1 MTSNQIFSATIRGI
15 PENPTIKEIN
25 IRSGPATVNPLVL
38 KAGVGVS
45 GLTILDV
52 MPDSQGNGFQGK
64 TYQWFKLQFPNTV
77 IGWAR
82 DDLISISGDGTAF
95 GYGNISTPTFAFTL
109 TRNAA
114 PAVPVPVVPA
124 APTAPVAAT
133 PPAPAAPTPA
143 APAPAA
149 PVPSVPDAPTAPAAP
164 AAPVVLD
171 LNRVR
176 TAAFNIT
183 AGFEGGGYST
193 YQNYDAGIV
202 SYGRFQFTLVTDGIF
217 RLIDLFSTR
226 SSSPVASEL
235 RAQYLERTR
244 KNDPTLRQDQRLKF
258 LLIEAGKDP
267 VMQAAQDELATE
279 KYWNVVLDLS
289 IKPRGYQTALAH
301 ALIFDMG
308 INFGTRHGFITKAEE
323 ESGFSARTNV
333 SGNLPAEQKIITRLA
348 QLRKESHD
356 RQAERDNLP
365 GLRARGDFWV
375 NLIKQGD
382 WNLQGDSNGMVT
394 VKPGVTVK
402 VRNF

>member
-1 MTSNQIFSATIRGI
+1 MTTNQPFTATIRGI
-15 PENPTIKEIN
+15 PENPTIREIN
-25 IRSGPATVNPLVL
+25 IRSGPSTVNSLVL

-45 GLTILDV
+45 NLPILEV
-52 MPDSQGNGFQGK
+52 MPDSQGQSFQGK
-64 TYQWFKLQFPNTV
+64 VYQWFRLQFPNTV

-82 DDLISISGDGTAF
+82 DDLLTIVGDGTAF
-95 GYGNISTPTFAFTL
+95 GYGNIPTPTFAFSL
-109 TRNAA
+109 TRGAA
-114 PAVPVPVVPA
+114 PVPA
-124 APTAPVAAT
+124 APTAPS
-133 PPAPAAPTPA
+133 PPT
-143 APAPAA
+143 APAPA
-149 PVPSVPDAPTAPAAP
+149 PTAPAPAPPPPAAP
-164 AAPVVLD
+164 AAPVPLD

-176 TAAFNIT
+176 IASFNIT

-217 RLIDLFSTR
+217 RLIDMFSTR
-226 SSSPVASEL
+226 STSPIASEL

-244 KNDPTLRQDQRLKF
+244 KNDPTLRQDQRLRQ

-267 VMQAAQDELATE
+267 IMQAAQDELATE

-289 IKPRGYQTALAH
+289 IRPRGYQTALAH

-333 SGNLPAEQKIITRLA
+333 AGNLPAEQKIITRLA

-375 NLIKQGD
+375 NLCKQGD
-382 WNLQGDSNGMVT
+382 WDLQGDANGMVT
-394 VKPGVTVK
+394 VKPGVIVK
-402 VRNF
+402 VRGF

>member
-1 MTSNQIFSATIRGI
+1 MTTNQIFTATIRGI

-25 IRSGPATVNPLVL
+25 IRSGPSTLNPLVL

-45 GLTILDV
+45 NIPILDV
-52 MPDSQGNGFQGK
+52 MPDSQGQGLQGK
-64 TYQWFKLQFPNTV
+64 VYQWFKLQFPNTV

-82 DDLISISGDGTAF
+82 DDLLSIAGDGTAF
-95 GYGNISTPTFAFTL
+95 GYGNIITPIFAFSL
-109 TRNAA
+109 TRGAA
-114 PAVPVPVVPA
+114 PVPVPPITPAPPAVPVPPTAPVPA
-124 APTAPVAAT
+124 PPPPTSPTAPVA
-133 PPAPAAPTPA
+133 
-143 APAPAA
+143 
-149 PVPSVPDAPTAPAAP
+149 
-164 AAPVVLD
+164 LD
-171 LNRVR
+171 LERVR
-176 TAAFNIT
+176 IASFNIT

-217 RLIDLFSTR
+217 RLIDMFSTR
-226 SSSPVASEL
+226 STSPIASEL

-244 KNDPTLRQDQRLKF
+244 RNDPTLRQDQRLKF

-289 IKPRGYQTALAH
+289 IRPRGYQTALAH

-323 ESGFSARTNV
+323 ESGFSARANV
-333 SGNLPAEQKIITRLA
+333 SGNLAAEQKIITRLA

-365 GLRARGDFWV
+365 GLRVRGDFWV
-375 NLIKQGD
+375 NFCRQGD
-382 WNLQGDSNGMVT
+382 WDLQGDANGMVT
-394 VKPGVTVK
+394 VKPGVIVK
-402 VRNF
+402 VRGF

>member
-1 MTSNQIFSATIRGI
+1 MTSNQIFTATIRGI
-15 PENPTIKEIN
+15 PENPSIKEIN

-45 GLTILDV
+45 GLPILDV
-52 MPDSQGNGFQGK
+52 MPDAQGNAFQGK
-64 TYQWFKLQFPNTV
+64 VYQWFKLQFPNSV

-82 DDLISISGDGTAF
+82 DDLISISGDGRAF
-95 GYGNISTPTFAFTL
+95 GYDNLPTPVFAFTL

-114 PAVPVPVVPA
+114 PVPA
-124 APTAPVAAT
+124 
-133 PPAPAAPTPA
+133 PPAPPATPVT
-143 APAPAA
+143 PVIPAA
-149 PVPSVPDAPTAPAAP
+149 PVPAPPPPAAP
-164 AAPVVLD
+164 AAPVTLD
-171 LNRVR
+171 LNRVKI
-176 TAAFNIT
+176 AAFNIT

-217 RLIDLFSTR
+217 RLIDRFSTR
-226 SSSPVASEL
+226 SNNPIALEL
-235 RAQYLERTR
+235 RNSYMERAR
-244 KNDPTLRQDQRLKF
+244 KNDATLRHDQRFKQ

-267 VMQAAQDELATE
+267 IMQAAQDELATE

-289 IKPRGYQTALAH
+289 IRPRGYQTALAH

-348 QLRKESHD
+348 EIRKQSHD

-365 GLRARGDFWV
+365 GLRVRGDFWV
-375 NLIKQGD
+375 NLCKQGD

-394 VKPGVTVK
+394 VKPGVIVK

>member
-1 MTSNQIFSATIRGI
+1 MTSNQIFTATIRGI
-15 PENPTIKEIN
+15 PENPSIKEIN
-25 IRSGPATVNPLVL
+25 IRSGPATVNMLVL
-38 KAGVGVS
+38 KAAVGVS

-52 MPDSQGNGFQGK
+52 MPDSQGSVFQGK
-64 TYQWFKLQFPNTV
+64 IYQWFKLQFPNTV
-77 IGWAR
+77 VGWAR
-82 DDLISISGDGTAF
+82 DDLISISGDGRAF
-95 GYGNISTPTFAFTL
+95 GYGNILTPTFAFTL

-114 PAVPVPVVPA
+114 PVPAPPVTLVPPVVIPGPPVVTTPVPA
-124 APTAPVAAT
+124 
-133 PPAPAAPTPA
+133 PPAPV
-143 APAPAA
+143 APAA
-149 PVPSVPDAPTAPAAP
+149 PVPAPPPPAPP
-164 AAPVVLD
+164 AAPVTLD

-176 TAAFNIT
+176 IAAFNIT

-217 RLIDLFSTR
+217 RLIDMFSSR
-226 SSSPVASEL
+226 SGSGIAAEL
-235 RAQYLERTR
+235 RGSYMERAR
-244 KNDPTLRQDQRLKF
+244 KNDPTLRQDQRFKQ
-258 LLIEAGKDP
+258 LLIEAGRDP

-289 IKPRGYQTALAH
+289 IRPRGYQTALAH

-348 QLRKESHD
+348 EIRKQSHD

-365 GLRARGDFWV
+365 GLRVRGDFWV
-375 NLIKQGD
+375 NFCKQGD
-382 WNLQGDSNGMVT
+382 WDLQGDSNGMVT
-394 VKPGVTVK
+394 VKPGVIVK

>member
-1 MTSNQIFSATIRGI
+1 MTSNQIFTATIRGI
-15 PENPTIKEIN
+15 PENPNVKEIN
-25 IRSGPATVNPLVL
+25 IRSGPSTVNPLVL

-45 GLTILDV
+45 GIPILEV
-52 MPDSQGNGFQGK
+52 MPDSQGMGFQGK
-64 TYQWFKLQFPNTV
+64 VYQWFRLQFPNSV

-95 GYGNISTPTFAFTL
+95 GYGNIPTPMFAFSL

-114 PAVPVPVVPA
+114 PIPA
-124 APTAPVAAT
+124 
-133 PPAPAAPTPA
+133 PPAPPI
-143 APAPAA
+143 APAVPAVPAVPA
-149 PVPSVPDAPTAPAAP
+149 PPIAPAAP
-164 AAPVVLD
+164 AAPVPAPPPPAAPAAPIVLD
-171 LNRVR
+171 LIRVR
-176 TAAFNIT
+176 TASFNVT

-217 RLIDLFSTR
+217 RLIDMFSTR
-226 SSSPVASEL
+226 SSNPIALEL
-235 RAQYLERTR
+235 RNSYLERTR
-244 KNDPTLRQDQRLKF
+244 KNDPTLRQDQRLKV
-258 LLIEAGKDP
+258 LLIEAGKDSI
-267 VMQAAQDELATE
+267 MQAAQDELATE
-279 KYWNVVLDLS
+279 KYWNAVLDLS

-333 SGNLPAEQKIITRLA
+333 AGNLPAEQKIISRLA

-356 RQAERDNLP
+356 RQAERDKLP
-365 GLRARGDFWV
+365 GLRVRGDFWV
-375 NLIKQGD
+375 ELCKRGD
-382 WNLQGDSNGMVT
+382 WDLQGDANGQVT
-394 VKPGVTVK
+394 VKPGVIVK